1 METIR
6 AIYEGGVFRPLDPVE
21 LPEGAQVEVSPIRE
35 NGTQAPEESQRK
47 PSKPLVGEE
56 LAALLD
62 QFDSLPYMSHPDG
75 RTDIAEKHDE
85 ILYPR
90 HGDMP

>member
-35 NGTQAPEESQRK
+35 NGTQATDK
-47 PSKPLVGEE
+47 
-56 LAALLD
+56 
-62 QFDSLPYMSHPDG
+62 LPTTP
-75 RTDIAEKHDE
+75 
-85 ILYPR
+85 P
-90 HGDMP
+90 